1 MNDQTTFISRIHAY
15 LRGTLTTRRG
25 AIGRAEDAPA
35 GTHKEYP
42 RMQRIALPAPVALPL
57 SLHDAL
63 RERVSCSTSGTE
75 RSLSARELGTLLGD
89 ALGARD
95 DVRRHYPSGGA
106 LYPIETYL
114 VGSVVTGYPS
124 GVFHYHPKAHAL
136 EFLWETSASFSLS
149 HVLRADNVPIPPLL
163 IVFTGMWNRSSI
175 KYGDFTY
182 PLGLLEAGHMAQN
195 ILLTATALSIGSRPF
210 AGYDDATVATLL
222 DLDTRLEQPVY
233 CLALYPSSPQ
243 AHTSADTIFA

>member
-1 MNDQTTFISRIHAY
+1 
-15 LRGTLTTRRG
+15 
-25 AIGRAEDAPA
+25 
-35 GTHKEYP
+35 
-42 RMQRIALPAPVALPL
+42 MQRIVLPAPTALPL

-63 RERVSCSTSGTE
+63 KERASCSVSSVE
-75 RSLSARELGTLLGD
+75 RPLSASELGTLLGD

-95 DVRRHYPSGGA
+95 ELRRHYPSGGA

-114 VGSVVTGYPS
+114 VGTVLAGYPS

-136 EFLWETSASFSLS
+136 EFLWETPASFSLS
-149 HVLRADNVPIPPLL
+149 DILRANNVPIPPLL
-163 IVFTGMWNRSSI
+163 IVFTGVWNRSSI

-195 ILLTATALSIGSRPF
+195 ILLTATALALGTRPF

-243 AHTSADTIFA
+243 TKNLLILFLNNVYAHTSPR